1 MNKLTWALGVSMAN
15 NNRTDY
21 YLHQILH
28 LIHQLIAVQSIHPE
42 QIALSQAV
50 LSAQPISTLHF
61 HLANRNQVV
70 ALKIG
75 QNSGKNQYSSCLLS
89 DIRHGFLGLSRNRQY
104 PSILALT

>member
-28 LIHQLIAVQSIHPE
+28 LIHQLIAVQSIHPD

-75 QNSGKNQYSSCLLS
+75 QNSGKTSTKMVV
-89 DIRHGFLGLSRNRQY
+89 
-104 PSILALT
+104 LTK

>member
-1 MNKLTWALGVSMAN
+1 MNKLTLALGVSMAY

-28 LIHQLIAVQSIHPE
+28 LIHQLIAVQPIHPD

-75 QNSGKNQYSSCLLS
+75 QNSGKTSTKLV
-89 DIRHGFLGLSRNRQY
+89 
-104 PSILALT
+104 LTK